1 MLDHPTPIDAPSS
14 GSPPR
19 RLLQSLFQS
28 LFQWLTVGMRPR
40 LLGLALVFGLLA
52 PLLFPIDLQVARW
65 CRTKPLAKEAM
76 RLIEFSEIFAHGIG
90 VASLLA
96 ALLALDPSLR
106 PWRGAPWRGGARES
120 DISTAAHFGRPG
132 TFSRFPDFVRFIAAT
147 ITGGLL
153 VDILKISVTR
163 IRPRAANLD
172 AVSSAFETFST
183 AALADPTVAAHAA
196 GLHRTDLMSFP
207 SGHSAIATGF
217 AAALI
222 WKYPHG
228 WPAFIPFAALAVAQR
243 LFASAHYPSDTA
255 MGVALGLLGAA
266 LWLGPGPNRPT
277 APLQGMPPLGMPPR
291 GMI

>member
-1 MLDHPTPIDAPSS
+1 MLDHPTPIADPGPGHQSVAS
-14 GSPPR
+14 GSPPHR
-19 RLLQSLFQS
+19 
-28 LFQWLTVGMRPR
+28 LFQWLTAGMRPR
-40 LLGLALVFGLLA
+40 LLGRALVFGLLA
-52 PLLFPIDLQVARW
+52 PLLFPIDLAVARW

-76 RLIEFSEIFAHGIG
+76 RLLDFSEIFAHGIG

-96 ALLALDPSLR
+96 ALLVLDPSLR
-106 PWRGAPWRGGARES
+106 PWRGGARAADS
-120 DISTAAHFGRPG
+120 STAAHFGRSG
-132 TFSRFPDFVRFIAAT
+132 AFARLPDFVRFIAAT
-147 ITGGLL
+147 VTGGLL

-183 AALADPTVAAHAA
+183 AALANPTVAAAGAHAA
-196 GLHRTDLMSFP
+196 GWHRSDLMSFA

-217 AAALI
+217 AAALV

-243 LFASAHYPSDTA
+243 LFSSAHYPSDTA

-266 LWLGPGPNRPT
+266 LWLGPGPHRPSAT
-277 APLQGMPPLGMPPR
+277 SAQG
-291 GMI
+291 IAS